1 MSKYLPEV
9 SPSVVPSEGSRL
21 VLENVGVLTSPAELR
36 PQRWSGGSAMSS
48 SSSSLR
54 VGSSVV
60 FYLSVAICTVSS
72 FDILLLLGQRVSSIA
87 LFQQLQRC
95 I

>member
-1 MSKYLPEV
+1 MSKYSPEV
-9 SPSVVPSEGSRL
+9 SPSVVPCEGSRL
-21 VLENVGVLTSPAELR
+21 VLQNVGVLTSPAELR
-36 PQRWSGGSAMSS
+36 PRRWSGGSAMSS

-60 FYLSVAICTVSS
+60 FYLSVICTVSS